1 MSAFGQL
8 AKFFHIPIFALAK
21 FIKNMFLFWTNN
33 PLPPPPKKNKQKKQ
47 TKTKNKQTKHVKTGV
62 RCSMARLVSSEMSGN
77 PNNYNSIKQTQM
89 FAIVNWNWCYA
100 NNKN

>member
-33 PLPPPPKKNKQKKQ
+33 PLPPPKKKTNKKNKQKQ
-47 TKTKNKQTKHVKTGV
+47 KTNKQN
-62 RCSMARLVSSEMSGN
+62 M
-77 PNNYNSIKQTQM
+77 
-89 FAIVNWNWCYA
+89 
-100 NNKN
+100 